1 MWTEKKRSEAIDN
14 GFPEIDS
21 VKVGQNIRNAIDE
34 SGYSVSDVA
43 GMLFMSNQALYQ
55 CIKGDNL
62 PSLPTIYAMS
72 CILGVTIDNLVCQDI
87 LEKETE
93 LEDCSMTN
101 SSKTQQK
108 IMDNDPWLDR

>member
-1 MWTEKKRSEAIDN
+1 MWTEKKRSEATDN

-21 VKVGQNIRNAIDE
+21 VKVGRNIRNAIDE

-72 CILGVTIDNLVCQDI
+72 RVLGVTIDDLIRQEGP
-87 LEKETE
+87 EKENVQ
-93 LEDCSMTN
+93 EDN
-101 SSKTQQK
+101 SIDEKRNTRRK
-108 IMDNDPWLDR
+108 